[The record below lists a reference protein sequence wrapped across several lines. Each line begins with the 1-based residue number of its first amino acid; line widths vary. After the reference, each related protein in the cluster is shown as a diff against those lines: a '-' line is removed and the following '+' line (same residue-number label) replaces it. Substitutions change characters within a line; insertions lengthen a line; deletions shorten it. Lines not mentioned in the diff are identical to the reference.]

1 MQDLIE
7 AIRKRFNI
15 HIDEKTA
22 QNIEKIAGY
31 GKNAGSWLSK
41 MATGPNAQ
49 NGFSQIF
56 RLGNFSGSNMH
67 KIVLDVGHFF
77 GHKFVPWEAVKWTK
91 NIGLAGKTIGCLGA
105 VVGVGLQ
112 IFNDMQEEKAEK
124 QILEARSSI
133 RTYYYNV
140 ADTINMKFDEQMQCY
155 VEENIDKELSQLDAL
170 QQQIESDIQ
179 SKDKERKKYCDLKN
193 KSLILIN
200 KLHKQS

>member
-7 AIRKRFNI
+7 SIRKRFNI
-15 HIDEKTA
+15 HINEKTA

-31 GKNAGSWLSK
+31 GKDAGSWLSK

-77 GHKFVPWEAVKWTK
+77 GHKFVPWEAVKWAK
-91 NIGLAGKTIGCLGA
+91 NIGLAGKAIGCLGA

-112 IFNDMQEEKAEK
+112 IFNDKQEDKAEK
-124 QILEARSSI
+124 QLLEARSSI
-133 RTYYYNV
+133 RTYYYNI

-155 VEENIDKELSQLDAL
+155 VEENIDKQISQLNTI

-179 SKDKERKKYCDLKN
+179 LKN
-193 KSLILIN
+193 KEREKYCNLKNKALSLIN
-200 KLHKQS
+200 ELHEQL